1 MGQQQTSTFTLYNSK
16 VLHTC
21 FLRAP
26 AISCDHDI
34 CTAPAGSS
42 LVSVF
47 SESSPMSITRLRRRI
62 SVCTPATIRHVRT
75 RDTALT
81 PHTQS
86 PHSSDKRKLGFFQ
99 CFTFSFPNRNYRAV
113 LESLV
118 FVVGWIMTS
127 SHIEHHIGANTDQ
140 VWSVS
145 RCQQMCGY
153 NEGQCRTLGRV
164 SSCAASLPQ

>member
-47 SESSPMSITRLRRRI
+47 SESSPCQLCGRGDGSLFVLLLP
-62 SVCTPATIRHVRT
+62 SVMCGHGTLPSHHTYNHLTLRT
-75 RDTALT
+75 RAN
-81 PHTQS
+81 QVS
-86 PHSSDKRKLGFFQ
+86 CQ

-145 RCQQMCGY
+145 RCQQMCG
-153 NEGQCRTLGRV
+153 
-164 SSCAASLPQ
+164 